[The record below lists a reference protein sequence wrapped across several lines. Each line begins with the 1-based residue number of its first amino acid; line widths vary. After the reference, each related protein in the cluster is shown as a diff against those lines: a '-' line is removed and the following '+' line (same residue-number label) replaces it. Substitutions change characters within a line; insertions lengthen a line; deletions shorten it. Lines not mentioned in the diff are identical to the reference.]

1 MGINS
6 GEKMFHQ
13 TRACNPSPSP
23 PFFFVQSH
31 SFAIIFVFETLRI
44 SSVFFFLFG
53 NDFNQVNETYNKR
66 EDIFLLKRKLF
77 IVVPSSTMI
86 AKNRTYT
93 HTYKTDVQFFSKI
106 KKTPVLFTNLR
117 SSLCVCACACVCFSS
132 FFYVFVH
139 SVARE

>member
-1 MGINS
+1 MKKCSIKR
-6 GEKMFHQ
+6 ELA
-13 TRACNPSPSP
+13 TPPLLP
-23 PFFFVQSH
+23 PFSLFNHIRLRSY
-31 SFAIIFVFETLRI
+31 SFSKPSESLQF
-44 SSVFFFLFG
+44 FFFLFG
-53 NDFNQVNETYNKR
+53 NDFNQIIETYNKR